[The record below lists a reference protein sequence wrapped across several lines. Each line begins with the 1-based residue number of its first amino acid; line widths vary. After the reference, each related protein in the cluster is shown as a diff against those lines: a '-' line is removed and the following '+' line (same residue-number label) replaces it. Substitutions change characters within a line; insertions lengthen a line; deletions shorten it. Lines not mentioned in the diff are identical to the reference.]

1 MAPLKRPI
9 HLIAGPTA
17 SGKSA
22 RALDIAAREQAA
34 IINTDSMQVYDVL
47 RIITARPSNT
57 DLSAAPHYLYG
68 HMAPSAPYSTG
79 IWMRQCADLLR
90 QLPDEQP
97 LIFVGGT
104 GLYFKALLGGLSP
117 IPAIPDTIRTRWR
130 EALTLEGAAALHR
143 ILQERDPALAKT
155 LKPGDGQRI
164 ARALEV
170 IDATGKS
177 LAWWQTQPGEAL
189 IDENATQK
197 TIILP
202 ERPLL
207 HERINTRFI
216 KMANEG
222 ALDEVRALNALDINP
237 ALPAKKAIGVPEF
250 SAYLAGEL
258 SLEAAIERGQA
269 ATRQYA
275 KRQMTWLRNQFGP
288 DWSVTTG
295 SKS

>member
-1 MAPLKRPI
+1 MAQRKRPI

-22 RALDIAAREQAA
+22 RALDIAARAQAA

-47 RIITARPSNT
+47 RIITARPSQA

-68 HMAPSAPYSTG
+68 HMAPSAAYSTG
-79 IWMRQCADLLR
+79 IWMRQCADLLE
-90 QLPDEQP
+90 QLPDDQP

-117 IPAIPDTIRTRWR
+117 IPAIPDDIRTQWR
-130 EALTLEGAAALHR
+130 AALTQDGAPALHR
-143 ILQERDPALAKT
+143 ILHERDPAMAVA

-177 LAWWQTQPGEAL
+177 LAWWQTQPGQAL
-189 IDENATQK
+189 IDEGPTQK
-197 TIILP
+197 TIIMP

-207 HERINTRFI
+207 HDRINKRFV
-216 KMANEG
+216 KMANDG
-222 ALDEVRALNALDINP
+222 ALNEVAALNALNINP

-250 SAYLAGEL
+250 SAYLAGKL
-258 SLEAAIERGQA
+258 SLEAAIERAQA

-275 KRQMTWLRNQFGP
+275 KRQMTWLRNQFGT
-288 DWSVTTG
+288 DWSVITDP
-295 SKS
+295 KS